1 MTAEQPTGKQTGHDH
16 ERAGTPKRRAP
27 VVSTKGPVL
36 SLVINTWRVSLL
48 FIFWHFVS
56 ALVWLRN
63 HIRLPAWLGGDGRE
77 VGVRLWTIA
86 WLAFVWVLLWGTVS
100 WANVIGGVVL
110 AIAVLTLLPLP
121 RVPVEGR
128 IHPLSVAQLLFRLVF
143 DFFKSSLQIGWM
155 AIRPGRPPLGAVVR
169 VRVAI
174 KSDMVLTLAVDYL
187 NLVPGTMVL
196 EIDHRRRMLYVHV
209 FDVRSEKK
217 VRAFY
222 DQVAYVERMFIK
234 AFERDSEWHPS
245 PYHGIDEDFHHVRP
259 IQPVDGGQSAD
270 IPTTTPPAS
279 HSDRGEK

>member
-1 MTAEQPTGKQTGHDH
+1 MTSGEQPTGKHDQSA
-16 ERAGTPKRRAP
+16 RTSAPRRRAP

-63 HIRLPAWLGGDGRE
+63 HTRLPKWLGSDSRE

-86 WLAFVWVLLWGTVS
+86 WLTFVWVLLWGTVS
-100 WANVIGGVVL
+100 WANIIGGVVL
-110 AIAVLTLLPLP
+110 AVAVLTVLPLP

-128 IHPLSVAQLLFRLVF
+128 IHPLSVARLVVRLVV
-143 DFFKSSLQIGWM
+143 DFFVSSLQIGWM

-259 IQPVDGGQSAD
+259 IQPVAGAQSAD
-270 IPTTTPPAS
+270 IPTATPETS
-279 HSDRGEK
+279 RSDRGES

>member
-1 MTAEQPTGKQTGHDH
+1 MTSGEQPTGKPEQSARTT
-16 ERAGTPKRRAP
+16 APKRRAP

-63 HIRLPAWLGGDGRE
+63 HTRLPKWLGSDSRE

-86 WLAFVWVLLWGTVS
+86 WLTFVWVLLWGTVS
-100 WANVIGGVVL
+100 WANIIGGVVL
-110 AIAVLTLLPLP
+110 AVAVLTVLPLP

-128 IHPLSVAQLLFRLVF
+128 IHPLSVAQLVVRLVV
-143 DFFKSSLQIGWM
+143 DFFVSSLQIGWM

-259 IQPVDGGQSAD
+259 IQPVTGAQSAD
-270 IPTTTPPAS
+270 IPAATTETSRPE
-279 HSDRGEK
+279 RGES

>member
-1 MTAEQPTGKQTGHDH
+1 MTTGEQPSGKQPDGG
-16 ERAGTPKRRAP
+16 ERTMKRRAP

-63 HIRLPAWLGGDGRE
+63 HTRLPKWLGSDSRE

-86 WLAFVWVLLWGTVS
+86 WLTFVWVLLWGTVS
-100 WANVIGGVVL
+100 WANIIGGVVL
-110 AIAVLTLLPLP
+110 AVAVLTVLPLP

-128 IHPLSVAQLLFRLVF
+128 IHPLSLARLVVRLVV
-143 DFFKSSLQIGWM
+143 DFFVSSLQIGWM

-259 IQPVDGGQSAD
+259 IQPVAGAQSAD
-270 IPTTTPPAS
+270 IPTAAAETS
-279 HSDRGEK
+279 RSDRGES

>member
-1 MTAEQPTGKQTGHDH
+1 MTTGEQPSGKQPDGG
-16 ERAGTPKRRAP
+16 ERTMKLRAP

-56 ALVWLRN
+56 ALVWLRS
-63 HIRLPAWLGGDGRE
+63 HTRLPKWLGSDSRE

-86 WLAFVWVLLWGTVS
+86 WLTFVWVLLWGTVS
-100 WANVIGGVVL
+100 WANIIGGVVL
-110 AIAVLTLLPLP
+110 AVAVLTVLPLP

-128 IHPLSVAQLLFRLVF
+128 IHPLSLARLVVRLVV
-143 DFFKSSLQIGWM
+143 DFFVSSLQIGWM

-259 IQPVDGGQSAD
+259 IQPVAGAQSAD
-270 IPTTTPPAS
+270 IPTATPETS
-279 HSDRGEK
+279 RSDRGES

>member
-1 MTAEQPTGKQTGHDH
+1 MTTGKQPTGKQTGHEH
-16 ERAGTPKRRAP
+16 ERAGEPKRRAP

-48 FIFWHFVS
+48 FVFWHFVS

-63 HIRLPAWLGGDGRE
+63 HTSLPKWLGGDGRE

-86 WLAFVWVLLWGTVS
+86 WLTFVWVLLWGTVS

-110 AIAVLTLLPLP
+110 AIAVLTVLPLP

-128 IHPLSVAQLLFRLVF
+128 IHPLSVARLLVRMIV
-143 DFFKSSLQIGWM
+143 DFFVSSVQIGWM
-155 AIRPGRPPLGAVVR
+155 ALRPGRPPLGAVVR

-259 IQPVDGGQSAD
+259 IEPVDGARPAEEPD
-270 IPTTTPPAS
+270 RTTGR
-279 HSDRGEK
+279 SDRGGS

>member
-1 MTAEQPTGKQTGHDH
+1 MTLGPIPPATDRT
-16 ERAGTPKRRAP
+16 RRRTP

-36 SLVINTWRVSLL
+36 SLIINTWRVSFL
-48 FIFWHFVS
+48 FVVWHLTAS
-56 ALVWLRN
+56 LVWLRN

-77 VGVRLWTIA
+77 VAVRLWTIA
-86 WLAFVWVLLWGTVS
+86 WLTFVWVLLWGSLS
-100 WANVIGGVVL
+100 WANIIAGLVL
-110 AIAVLTLLPLP
+110 SIAILTLLPLP

-128 IHPLSVAQLLFRLVF
+128 IHPLSVAQLVLRLVS
-143 DFFKSSLQIGWM
+143 DFFVSSVQIGWM
-155 AIRPGRPPLGAVVR
+155 AIRPGRPPLGAVIR

-222 DQVAYVERMFIK
+222 DQIAYVERMFIK

-259 IQPVDGGQSAD
+259 IQPVPGAEPAD
-270 IPTTTPPAS
+270 NPADT
-279 HSDRGEK
+279 DRKES